1 MIPMTTQQLGHQP
14 GRARLGACGHR
25 NAVAAHRTRR
35 GNGCA
40 SGSWHL
46 SALGSA
52 VIPTTVTTMS
62 YAVTNPTGGE
72 GFGSTKRPARHLG
85 TRST

>member
-14 GRARLGACGHR
+14 GHARLGACDHR
-25 NAVAAHRTRR
+25 NAVAAHRARNR
-35 GNGCA
+35 CA

-52 VIPTTVTTMS
+52 VILTTVTTMS
-62 YAVTNPTGGE
+62 YAVTNPTGDE
-72 GFGSTKRPARHLG
+72 GFGSIKRPARHLG